1 MGKAIIF
8 IETPMFTRQIK
19 QIATDDE
26 LKELQKELI
35 GTPDKGD
42 LIQQTGGLRKVRM
55 AAGSQGKSGSVRII
69 YFLATEEIIYLIMAY
84 PINAKD
90 SLTDTEKAQL
100 KKLTKLLKAR
110 YKMSFFDE
118 LKTSLEEAVEIK
130 QGLKEPARV
139 TRYEIADVKAI
150 REQLNVSQSE
160 MAKALGTSVDTIK
173 SWESK
178 RRNPT
183 GLAAKVLATIKENPA
198 FFRELASH

>member
-55 AAGSQGKSGSVRII
+55 VAGSQGKSGSVRII

-84 PINAKD
+84 PKNVKD

-100 KKLTKLLKAR
+100 KKLTKLLKG
-110 YKMSFFDE
+110 
-118 LKTSLEEAVEIK
+118 EI
-130 QGLKEPARV
+130 
-139 TRYEIADVKAI
+139 
-150 REQLNVSQSE
+150 
-160 MAKALGTSVDTIK
+160 
-173 SWESK
+173 
-178 RRNPT
+178 
-183 GLAAKVLATIKENPA
+183 
-198 FFRELASH
+198 